1 MFILLEAFWT
11 DTLIAHKIYAVS
23 IDFKNY
29 MTANIEWR
37 LKKKEALWLF
47 EELRIGYSNWH
58 ENDILSFNNKFC
70 LRLWIEKSEMT
81 SAYCTLTCMQKRSQ
95 IQKNGWKLL

>member
-37 LKKKEALWLF
+37 LKKKEAL
-47 EELRIGYSNWH
+47 
-58 ENDILSFNNKFC
+58 
-70 LRLWIEKSEMT
+70 
-81 SAYCTLTCMQKRSQ
+81 
-95 IQKNGWKLL
+95 